1 MWRVLP
7 HYRCIYIIYS
17 VSLFLN
23 LYLFYFLLH
32 SMFFIFSV
40 FFYLSFF
47 FLFCFLFFFFFSSR
61 RRHTR
66 SLRDWISDVCSS
78 DLDEKVQDSRPG
90 EAGQVPQ
97 LRAMPAVPRLAA
109 EDGGAARALP
119 RSDRGRAIRHGRQA
133 RAPLLGVP
141 ADVEAGGSDR
151 RTFAPRDRQPAR
163 LPRRSRP
170 LVSHPRPADAH
181 ALRRRVA
188 AHQPGRGAGQR
199 A

>member
-78 DLDEKVQDSRPG
+78 DLVAGKLTIRGTTRPVTAPVAVSVDGSTLKATGKFSFKQTDFGIKPISVGGVVKVKDELTIKI
-90 EAGQVPQ
+90 
-97 LRAMPAVPRLAA
+97 
-109 EDGGAARALP
+109 
-119 RSDRGRAIRHGRQA
+119 GRASCRERDDIERNVVMST
-133 RAPLLGVP
+133 VP
-141 ADVEAGGSDR
+141 S
-151 RTFAPRDRQPAR
+151 
-163 LPRRSRP
+163 
-170 LVSHPRPADAH
+170 
-181 ALRRRVA
+181 
-188 AHQPGRGAGQR
+188 
-199 A
+199 